1 VSGGGRGPGWREK
14 QTEGGEVA
22 VSGLGITRI
31 VVVVVAVL
39 VAAAISTPLAIVAQE
54 RGGGGG
60 DRGGGDGPALPS
72 PAAGTARV
80 TPMDLAVVMVLFS
93 DSDMPW
99 ATWATQFLRV
109 VVDATR
115 RGVKLTRADAVRFN
129 EPVDELQEWL
139 LTRGVRPRDGRIHV
153 VLYSPRD
160 EAPSPEAKFGATN
173 TPFKYRLLDYEP
185 VKLTTYPDCDPE
197 LCPMS
202 LGGGSSSSS
211 GGSGASGGGSGGG
224 AAGGGAGGSGGG
236 GGGSGGGSGGSGGG
250 SGGSGGGG
258 GGRLASPGGPGR
270 GAPEHIAVIL
280 VRPPS
285 GLSESGIRQVVM
297 EALRISAGQLMS
309 GARVLAVRLG
319 PPAR

>member
-1 VSGGGRGPGWREK
+1 
-14 QTEGGEVA
+14 VA

-93 DSDMPW
+93 DSDVPW

-115 RGVKLTRADAVRFN
+115 RGVRLTRADAVRFN

-139 LTRGVRPRDGRIHV
+139 LTRAVRPRDGRIHV

-160 EAPSPEAKFGATN
+160 EAPAPGARFGVTN

-185 VKLTTYPDCDPE
+185 
-197 LCPMS
+197 
-202 LGGGSSSSS
+202 
-211 GGSGASGGGSGGG
+211 
-224 AAGGGAGGSGGG
+224 
-236 GGGSGGGSGGSGGG
+236 
-250 SGGSGGGG
+250 
-258 GGRLASPGGPGR
+258 
-270 GAPEHIAVIL
+270 
-280 VRPPS
+280 
-285 GLSESGIRQVVM
+285 
-297 EALRISAGQLMS
+297 EADH
-309 GARVLAVRLG
+309 V
-319 PPAR
+319 P

>member
-1 VSGGGRGPGWREK
+1 
-14 QTEGGEVA
+14 VA

-31 VVVVVAVL
+31 VVVVVATL
-39 VAAAISTPLAIVAQE
+39 VAAAISTPFAIVAQE

-93 DSDMPW
+93 DSDIPW

-115 RGVKLTRADAVRFN
+115 RGVRLTRADAVRFN
-129 EPVDELQEWL
+129 EPVEELQEWL
-139 LTRGVRPRDGRIHV
+139 LTRAVRPRDGRIHV

-160 EAPSPEAKFGATN
+160 EAPAPGARFGVTN
-173 TPFKYRLLDYEP
+173 TPFKYRLLDFDAP
-185 VKLTTYPDCDPE
+185 KLTFYPDCDPE
-197 LCPMS
+197 FCPIPI
-202 LGGGSSSSS
+202 GGSSGGSSSS
-211 GGSGASGGGSGGG
+211 GGSGASGGGAGGGGSGGG
-224 AAGGGAGGSGGG
+224 AGSGSGGGGGGSGGG
-236 GGGSGGGSGGSGGG
+236 GGGSGGGG
-250 SGGSGGGG
+250 GGSGGGG
-258 GGRLASPGGPGR
+258 GGRLASPGGSGR

-285 GLSESGIRQVVM
+285 GLNESGIRQVAE
-297 EALRISAGQLMS
+297 EAIRISAGQLMS

-319 PPAR
+319 SPAR

>member
-1 VSGGGRGPGWREK
+1 
-14 QTEGGEVA
+14 

-39 VAAAISTPLAIVAQE
+39 VAAAISTPFAIVAQE

-93 DSDMPW
+93 ESDIPW

-115 RGVKLTRADAVRFN
+115 RGVKLTRADAARFN

-139 LTRGVRPRDGRIHV
+139 LTRAVRPRDGRIHV

-160 EAPSPEAKFGATN
+160 EAPAPGARFGATN
-173 TPFKYRLLDYEP
+173 TPFKYRLLDFEGP
-185 VKLTTYPDCDPE
+185 KLTPFPEPDDCDLE
-197 LCPMS
+197 FCLNI
-202 LGGGSSSSS
+202 GGSSGGSSSS
-211 GGSGASGGGSGGG
+211 GGSGGSGGG
-224 AAGGGAGGSGGG
+224 AGGGGGGGSGGG
-236 GGGSGGGSGGSGGG
+236 GGGSGGGGGG
-250 SGGSGGGG
+250 GGGSGGGG